1 MHCVYSVDEPAQ
13 IKVVREV
20 KGMKHELM
28 QRRKRHGG
36 RSMNG
41 ETKLRCELR
50 EKALVDNIHTKL
62 KGLPDGTRKLLS
74 KNVDLEEFIRSASD
88 EKENYPS
95 PRRTGIIRPSDRQD
109 SLFPGVSL

>member
-1 MHCVYSVDEPAQ
+1 MHCVYGVDEPAQ

-20 KGMKHELM
+20 KGMKRQLM
-28 QRRKRHGG
+28 QRRKRHEG

-62 KGLPDGTRKLLS
+62 KGLPDGTCKLIS
-74 KNVDLEEFIRSASD
+74 KNVDLEEFIRSASAQQW
-88 EKENYPS
+88 EGAPA
-95 PRRTGIIRPSDRQD
+95 RRLHARKGR
-109 SLFPGVSL
+109 GG